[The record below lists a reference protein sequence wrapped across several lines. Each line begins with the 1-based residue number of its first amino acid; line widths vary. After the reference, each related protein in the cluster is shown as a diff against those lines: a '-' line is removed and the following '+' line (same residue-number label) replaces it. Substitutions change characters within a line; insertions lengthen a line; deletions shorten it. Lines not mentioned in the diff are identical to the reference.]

1 MISCIRL
8 LLVSLFIFSL
18 VVAGCSAKPPDIQ
31 FSDIVVI
38 PSPVM
43 KGVVSVF
50 MRIKNNGGKDNLTGV
65 RTDIDGTIA
74 ELHDVRDGRMVKVKD
89 IGIPSD
95 GKVEM
100 IPGGMHIM
108 IFNLPDDFLSG
119 KEMVLYMRFEKS
131 GEKSVKLRVI
141 KKD

>member
-38 PSPVM
+38 PEPVM

-89 IGIPSD
+89 RYRHTFGREGRDDTGGNAYHDFQPS
-95 GKVEM
+95 
-100 IPGGMHIM
+100 
-108 IFNLPDDFLSG
+108 
-119 KEMVLYMRFEKS
+119 
-131 GEKSVKLRVI
+131 
-141 KKD
+141 